1 MWNEESEKN
10 IMIVGHRGIRSFYP
24 ENTMVSFR
32 AALELK
38 LDLIEFD
45 VHFTKDKH
53 IVVCHD
59 ADIERT
65 TNGKGLISDMLL
77 EEVQCYDAGIKM
89 SERFAGERIPT
100 LEEVLDLMVNADYEV
115 LLNVEIKDYDHE
127 LVDRT
132 IETLKKFCMAER
144 SVIACFNAEIVGYT
158 QDTYPE
164 MKTQGFPV
172 RFMKTN
178 TDVNYPITERLYEKM
193 YGIGI
198 PIAWDT
204 DEKRLAEDVAMAKR
218 YNIKPWLFCADDEES
233 TIKAV
238 KAGATNITCNNP
250 YPTMKY
256 LIEQGLHKPV

>member
-1 MWNEESEKN
+1 
-10 IMIVGHRGIRSFYP
+10 MIVGHRGIRSLYP

-45 VHFTKDKH
+45 VHFTKDKK

-65 TNGKGLISDMLL
+65 TNGSGLIGDMTL
-77 EEVQCYDAGIKM
+77 EEIKTYDAGIKM
-89 SERFAGERIPT
+89 GEEFAGECIPT
-100 LEEVLDLMVNADYEV
+100 LEEVLDLMAHADYEV
-115 LLNVEIKDYDHE
+115 LLNVEMKDYDHE
-127 LVDRT
+127 LVDQT
-132 IETLKKFCMAER
+132 IDMLKKFGMAER

-158 QDTYPE
+158 QEAHPE
-164 MKTQGFPV
+164 IRTQGFPE
-172 RFMKTN
+172 RYMRKG
-178 TDVNYPITERLYEKM
+178 TDGNYAITEQLYEKM
-193 YGIGI
+193 FGIGI

-204 DEKRLAEDVAMAKR
+204 DEKQMAEDVAMAKKYHIR
-218 YNIKPWLFCADDEES
+218 PWLFCADDEES

-250 YPTMKY
+250 YATIKY
-256 LIEQGLHKPV
+256 LAEQGLRKPL